1 MPGPPACSLS
11 VLTSAVASPLPCFR
25 LQCNRGRPRSS
36 WISLLP
42 PLSAGLL
49 SLRSDICCG
58 LSAALLQAS
67 TQRRQTSQQPA
78 SIAPAASACL
88 PTLTLCHLSP
98 TLTLCHLL
106 PTLTLCHLSLSA
118 ALLQASTRPRPT
130 SQQPA
135 FITAASSLTP
145 RHLLPPPQLACQ
157 LTHCVRSAPVA
168 PLLPF
173 CRLQRNRGRP
183 RSSRL
188 RPRGRQIPHYAPEIA
203 SPALQLP
210 RARSSPRCRRRLGH
224 DRIEYGPRA
233 SG

>member
-58 LSAALLQAS
+58 ISAALLQAS

-106 PTLTLCHLSLSA
+106 PTLTLCHLSRLCCPASGFNATEADLAAAGFHHCCQLTHAAPSA
-118 ALLQASTRPRPT
+118 AAASACLPAHSLCALCSCCPFATLLQASTQPRQT

-135 FITAASSLTP
+135 ATE
-145 RHLLPPPQLACQ
+145 
-157 LTHCVRSAPVA
+157 
-168 PLLPF
+168 
-173 CRLQRNRGRP
+173 RP
-183 RSSRL
+183 SNPTL
-188 RPRGRQIPHYAPEIA
+188 RA
-203 SPALQLP
+203 
-210 RARSSPRCRRRLGH
+210 
-224 DRIEYGPRA
+224 
-233 SG
+233 